1 MSSSATKAVAR
12 GAAWLDKTVP
22 GWERKIDFATL
33 DMTYNC
39 ICDQAVEGGWST
51 VLDMMQEEFGPCSGE
66 ASNHG
71 FTPQTDAWEATRPQW
86 EALVKERFNT
96 GALSDLVVI

>member
-1 MSSSATKAVAR
+1 
-12 GAAWLDKTVP
+12 
-22 GWERKIDFATL
+22 
-33 DMTYNC
+33 
-39 ICDQAVEGGWST
+39 
-51 VLDMMQEEFGPCSGE
+51 MMQEEFGPCSGE